1 MEITNYILTVISDNP
16 SVVNIKL
23 SSLAFLSIIKDQFPS
38 SITLQEWQED
48 WCEGYDVDNSTVIR
62 FRP

>member
-1 MEITNYILTVISDNP
+1 METTNYILSVIIDN
-16 SVVNIKL
+16 SAIVRIKL
-23 SSLAFLSIIKDQFPS
+23 SSLAFSNIIKDQMPS
-38 SITLQEWQED
+38 NITIQEWQED